1 MTKKSVCVFVLIFTK
16 PLLSTRVLLEGAVS
30 DVPVSG
36 GVPGEGRALD
46 QDATIEAVVNFVSS
60 LWMVRRAIAG
70 LLSTLTNSILQ
81 NFKNVWVTGFSRYD
95 IFVMQSSNKGYL
107 KILNYIIQVN
117 FENT

>member
-1 MTKKSVCVFVLIFTK
+1 MK
-16 PLLSTRVLLEGAVS
+16 PLLSTRALLEGAVS

-107 KILNYIIQVN
+107 KILNYIIQIN